1 MLLSSSFTSISFPS
15 PNFNLP
21 SNRSPKR
28 ILKMAEAA
36 QNSAVPQL
44 KIVIP
49 NKHSE
54 KLVGILHETGS
65 AEIVILCH
73 GFRASKVVSSIL

>member
-1 MLLSSSFTSISFPS
+1 
-15 PNFNLP
+15 
-21 SNRSPKR
+21 
-28 ILKMAEAA
+28 MAEAA
-36 QNSAVPQL
+36 QNSAVPLL
-44 KIVIP
+44 KIGIP

-73 GFRASKVVSSIL
+73 GFRASKENSIMVNLAFALENEGISSFRFDFAGNG